1 MVFFLR
7 KRLLSS
13 SLTTCCLGKSFFL
26 VLDNPFPPL
35 NLSHRLLHRFILTLL
50 PSVGG
55 LLFFAVM
62 AFRSKIISSLR
73 NSRAAEY
80 DVLEQQLQTV

>member
-1 MVFFLR
+1 LANHFFWC
-7 KRLLSS
+7 S
-13 SLTTCCLGKSFFL
+13 TI
-26 VLDNPFPPL
+26 PFPPF

-50 PSVGG
+50 ASVGG